1 MKDIFEE
8 SLHIYYKVMK
18 WQKMYT
24 HTHTHT
30 HKHTHNVI
38 ILSHKKEQNWVICVD
53 VDEPRVCQREV
64 SQKEENKY
72 HTWTTFYNHHTH
84 HFMHL
89 MTSVDFAFAL
99 WLL

>member
-72 HTWTTFYNHHTH
+72 HIS
-84 HFMHL
+84 MHL
-89 MTSVDFAFAL
+89 EK
-99 WLL
+99 WYR